1 MSLGISMTNPSDS
14 SNVLLNFSNQLADIV
29 ERAARSVVAVNARRK
44 LSSTG
49 VHWQAGVIVTA
60 DQTVNR
66 DEEISVTLSDGRS
79 VPATLAGR
87 DSNSDLAV
95 LKIEDADL
103 PTIEI
108 NDSSALRIGQIVLA
122 IARSREGATSASM
135 GVISMIG
142 GAWRGWQGGQIDQ
155 LIRPS
160 LMLYPGSLGSPLV
173 DTEGRAVGINTT
185 GPRHMAL
192 SIPSATVNRV
202 VDQLLQTG
210 RVARGY
216 LGLGMQAV
224 QLPDAL
230 LRSLNLT
237 SSGVIVIS
245 LAPDAPGDQAGV
257 LIGDII
263 VALNGIPI
271 ADVRDVHRLLDSDQ
285 VGQPLTAQIV
295 RGGVM
300 VEVTIRVGERPG
312 GEN

>member
-1 MSLGISMTNPSDS
+1 MTNPSDS
-14 SNVLLNFSNQLADIV
+14 SSVLLNFSNQLADSV

-49 VHWQAGVIVTA
+49 VHWRSGVIVTS
-60 DQTVNR
+60 DQTVTR

-79 VPATLAGR
+79 VSATLAGR
-87 DSNSDLAV
+87 DSSSDLAL

-155 LIRPS
+155 FIRPS

-185 GPRHMAL
+185 GPRHMSL

-245 LAPDAPGDQAGV
+245 LALGAPGDQAGV

-263 VALNGIPI
+263 VALNGTPI
-271 ADVRDVHRLLDSDQ
+271 ADVSDVHRLLDPDQ

-300 VEVTIRVGERPG
+300 VEVTMMVGERPG